1 MREDWDVAQVHSVLV
16 RAGREPCAVTG
27 RPAAPRLRP
36 YVAGYSAFRTGTGA
50 AGRRLLPLGH
60 AVVIIDFAGLG
71 ALATGPRDEALVQD
85 TAWRCGVA
93 FGLTPT
99 GVRAVLGPPMRE
111 LTGAVIPVA
120 DLLGSRADE
129 LTGRL
134 AAASGPVG
142 QFAVLD
148 DLLTAWLRPER
159 PERQADATAA
169 LGWRRLQDAGGKPA
183 IGKLAAE
190 MGVGRRRLETGF
202 RREFGLTPKTVAR
215 IARFQD
221 AVGVLARPSGT
232 FGAAAASGYADQ
244 PHFNREVRAM
254 AGITP
259 TELRALIQDTVLLP
273 D

>member
-202 RREFGLTPKTVAR
+202 SREFGLTPKTVAR